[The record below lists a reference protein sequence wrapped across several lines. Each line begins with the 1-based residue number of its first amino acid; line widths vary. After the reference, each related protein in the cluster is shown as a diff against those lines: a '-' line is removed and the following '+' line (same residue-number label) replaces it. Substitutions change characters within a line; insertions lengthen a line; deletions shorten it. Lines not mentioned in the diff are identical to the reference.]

1 MNHCKIYSTYRYPD
15 TRISYTHLLEFTI
28 GGINIYRLLC
38 TKRLESTMC
47 IVCDRLFT
55 THDSTIDFCLFVCLF
70 VVVVVVFC
78 SFFFFFFFFFK
89 EALFNSSG

>member
-15 TRISYTHLLEFTI
+15 TRISCTHLLEFTI
-28 GGINIYRLLC
+28 SGINIYRLLC

-55 THDSTIDFCLFVCLF
+55 THDSTIDFCLFVCLLLS
-70 VVVVVVFC
+70 C
-78 SFFFFFFFFFK
+78 SVHVFFFSFK